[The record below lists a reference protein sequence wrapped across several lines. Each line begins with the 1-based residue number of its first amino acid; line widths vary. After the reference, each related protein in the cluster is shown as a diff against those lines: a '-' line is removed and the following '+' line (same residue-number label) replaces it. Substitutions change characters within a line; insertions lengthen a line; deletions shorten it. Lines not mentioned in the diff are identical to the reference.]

1 MVANMEYD
9 ELYKAVL
16 RPGRKMETERQRE
29 KYHKSLLCFDVHVKD
44 GGRAGHYYNQTAQD
58 KRLVTTEWVE
68 KCPSAYFIVL
78 SPLTKHK
85 TLIKK
90 CQMCKNME

>member
-1 MVANMEYD
+1 MEYD

-16 RPGRKMETERQRE
+16 RPGRKMETERG

-44 GGRAGHYYNQTAQD
+44 RGRAGHCHNETAHD
-58 KRLVTTEWVE
+58 KRLVTIEWVE

-78 SPLTKHK
+78 SPLTKRK

-90 CQMCKNME
+90 CQN